1 MIEDARL
8 EVSKLLG
15 SIGLPPL
22 LTMTSMNA
30 SSSHFS
36 CHQQVHHPH
45 HDAVIEYANAHI
57 DLLHSM
63 HSVLDTLRSGTSLRL
78 GLGVSGGG
86 DSRHVVSRVEKA
98 WIMRQRR
105 QQLLLEEGLSRI
117 TAKQINGSNNNNDDD
132 ALTNNDRRDN
142 LIASS
147 STMAM
152 PQCVGHDKSVLI
164 KDSAAAAT
172 KTTNTRTKTL
182 VLTFHKLRNILHRA
196 IVDQAMSIHDTMKYH
211 HENNIPTTTTT
222 TTTVLLDEWNIFVHD
237 LCYSITSHDAPTL
250 SLSRL
255 SNYIDKLGSYL
266 SFTLSVFLLV
276 DKTEFDNTT
285 NSCCSSSSS
294 SISCSDIIERSIQF
308 AKERSAYLQSAC
320 PMSYQH
326 HDEDDINDTATA
338 SAAMR
343 QENRATGSVD
353 NILLLKNLQDTFEAA
368 RICLWAAVGQSQ
380 QPLHTG
386 YQTKDDNNEEI
397 AEDARDWWTQ
407 FKYYIDRSCDLIPV
421 VEAQYHHLTEETA
434 IVNEQRRKEGT
445 DEDNADS
452 LNNNCCNNIVEV
464 LEDVGKST
472 TLLID
477 NRSDE
482 LEYVDKTIVFT
493 GSGIGMSNNVTQQ
506 NIIREKTKSS
516 LLSASS
522 RPAGTFNMMD
532 QTMLLQD
539 LELRL
544 KSMGVVL
551 EHEVIMDTTAEFDNS
566 QTSGNSGGIINGWDD
581 TISENPIKNQ
591 SNPLFLG
598 VSGSLLVELTS
609 AINTKQH
616 DLSYC
621 KGGYNDG

>member
-30 SSSHFS
+30 SSSHSS
-36 CHQQVHHPH
+36 CHLQVVH
-45 HDAVIEYANAHI
+45 VIEYANAHI

-78 GLGVSGGG
+78 GLGVSGVGGGG

-105 QQLLLEEGLSRI
+105 QQLLLEEGMSSI
-117 TAKQINGSNNNNDDD
+117 TAEIMHSNDNVDY
-132 ALTNNDRRDN
+132 LSTNNDRRDN
-142 LIASS
+142 LITI
-147 STMAM
+147 TMAT
-152 PQCVGHDKSVLI
+152 PQCVGHDKSVP
-164 KDSAAAAT
+164 KDSAAEA
-172 KTTNTRTKTL
+172 TNTTRRRTNTL
-182 VLTFHKLRNILHRA
+182 LLTFHKLRNTLHRA

-211 HENNIPTTTTT
+211 HENIIPTTT

-237 LCYSITSHDAPTL
+237 LCYTITSHDAPTL

-266 SFTLSVFLLV
+266 SLTLSVFLLV
-276 DKTEFDNTT
+276 DNTEFDNTT

-294 SISCSDIIERSIQF
+294 CSDIIKRSIQF

-338 SAAMR
+338 TAAMR
-343 QENRATGSVD
+343 QENRATGSID
-353 NILLLKNLQDTFEAA
+353 NILLLKNLQDTFESA

-380 QPLHTG
+380 QPLHSC
-386 YQTKDDNNEEI
+386 YQTKDDSNEEI

-407 FKYYIDRSCDLIPV
+407 FKYYIDRSYALIPV
-421 VEAQYHHLTEETA
+421 VEAQYHHLTEKTA

-445 DEDNADS
+445 DEDHVDS

-472 TLLID
+472 TLLLD

-482 LEYVDKTIVFT
+482 LEYYVDKTIVFS

-506 NIIREKTKSS
+506 SIIREKTKSS
-516 LLSASS
+516 LSSTSS
-522 RPAGTFNMMD
+522 RPARTFNMMD

-539 LELRL
+539 LEHRL

-551 EHEVIMDTTAEFDNS
+551 EHEVIMDTTAEFDNT
-566 QTSGNSGGIINGWDD
+566 QTSSNSGGVINSWDD
-581 TISENPIKNQ
+581 TISENPIKNR

-609 AINTKQH
+609 AINTKQR
-616 DLSYC
+616 DLLYL